1 MEHYELRAGSMEQ
14 SVIFS
19 LSSLLQAPHA
29 VRPII
34 PLFQYSIVPI
44 AERSGAKFKLTV
56 HFNQKKVQGWF
67 TAIKN
72 PGLQKKTG
80 FFIPLWS

>member
-1 MEHYELRAGSMEQ
+1 MLVRKT
-14 SVIFS
+14 
-19 LSSLLQAPHA
+19 LQ
-29 VRPII
+29 ITNYNI
-34 PLFQYSIVPI
+34 
-44 AERSGAKFKLTV
+44 KLTV

-80 FFIPLWS
+80 FFIFANLKGSIEPLWRSLNRALPCFQAYLGASALYRYEKP